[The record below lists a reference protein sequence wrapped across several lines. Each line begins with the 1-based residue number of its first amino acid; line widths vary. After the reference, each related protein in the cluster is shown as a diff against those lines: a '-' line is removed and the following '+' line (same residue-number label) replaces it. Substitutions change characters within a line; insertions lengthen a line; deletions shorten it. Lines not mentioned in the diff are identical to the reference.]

1 MRATYRWQKLCVFC
15 VAVAAL
21 AACGTPMLYHDGYED
36 SLQRLY
42 VKASAPEAE
51 ARLRQIILSPEATR
65 RVPPGVHAEYGFLLF
80 QRGDYA
86 GAIENFEKERRA
98 FPESATL
105 MARLIERSRQQKT
118 MPDTKKR

>member
-1 MRATYRWQKLCVFC
+1 MHAANLWRRLCFCC
-15 VAVAAL
+15 VAVAGLSACSGAL
-21 AACGTPMLYHDGYED
+21 LYRDGYED
-36 SLQRLY
+36 SLERLY
-42 VKASAPEAE
+42 VKASPPEAE
-51 ARLRQIILSPEATR
+51 ARLLQIILAPDAKA

-105 MARLIERSRQQKT
+105 MDKLIERSKQRQT
-118 MPDTKKR
+118 MPTNTAR